1 MAAWNG
7 VPRESAIDA
16 RIERLE
22 TTTLAGQRLTRR
34 KLSGIQESVAALP
47 LLSRTE
53 LAHTICE
60 YMGWRTPRGRNR
72 QQLALRVLE
81 EMERLGL
88 VRLPAKRHA
97 GPGANQPLRVGAG
110 SAAQAPVRGPLSALR
125 PVRLEMVTAQPEIG
139 RWNEWVQRYHPLG
152 YRRPL
157 GVHLRYYLRDRQQ
170 RLLGC
175 LLFDFAARQLACR
188 DAWIGW
194 TGAGHRKQLQR
205 IVRNAR
211 YLLLPWVTVPHLASH
226 ALGLV
231 GRQVAGDWQRQHGY
245 RPVLLETYVDPS
257 AYRGTC
263 YRAAN
268 WQYVGLSRGG
278 KARRGR
284 PAQARK
290 AVYVYALEAGWRE
303 QLLRGVAR

>member
-1 MAAWNG
+1 MLAE
-7 VPRESAIDA
+7 PAIDV

-22 TTTLAGQRLTRR
+22 TTTFGGQRLTRR
-34 KLSGIQESVAALP
+34 KISGIQETVAALP

-60 YMGWRTPRGRNR
+60 HLGWRTPRGSNR
-72 QQLALRVLE
+72 IQLALQVLE
-81 EMERLGL
+81 ELERAGI
-88 VRLPAKRHA
+88 VTLPAKRHA
-97 GPGANQPLRVGAG
+97 GPGPNQPLRPGAG
-110 SAAQAPVRGPLSALR
+110 SAPQAPVTGPLSQLQ
-125 PVRLEMVTAQPEIG
+125 PLRLEPVTAQPEIG

-152 YRRPL
+152 YRRPI

-175 LLFDFAARQLACR
+175 LLFDFAARELACR

-194 TGAGHRKQLQR
+194 QAAGHRRQLHR
-205 IVRNAR
+205 VVRNAR
-211 YLLLPWVTVPHLASH
+211 YLLLPWVEVPNLASH

-231 GRQVAGDWQRQHGY
+231 ARQLPGDWQRAHGY
-245 RPVLLETYVDPS
+245 RPVLLETYVDCS

-268 WQYVGLSRGG
+268 WQWVGLT
-278 KARRGR
+278 RGR
-284 PAQARK
+284 KAQRGRAAQAPK
-290 AVYVYALEAGWRE
+290 AVYVYALESGWRE
-303 QLLRGVAR
+303 VLLRGVRR